1 MAVIS
6 DAIIGG
12 IAWEAFSKSL
22 SFYTE
27 EANNFVL
34 RVYITQQLKTLEQ
47 LDGALLKQIEDMT
60 DIIEATIKETP
71 KEIKEIANDKE
82 KEEAFKEYVKKNKY
96 INSGTI
102 QGIQHN
108 EGKVDMHFGDVHNHS
123 I

>member
-1 MAVIS
+1 
-6 DAIIGG
+6 
-12 IAWEAFSKSL
+12 
-22 SFYTE
+22 
-27 EANNFVL
+27 
-34 RVYITQQLKTLEQ
+34 